1 MAAPPAWVIAKL
13 RQLVAEGDSVPL
25 IVEHLSSLNFSCT
38 ERQVRRWK
46 EKHGIRRVWEGSDA
60 ALDSVVHQLAVN
72 EEFGDEEGYRW
83 VASVVN
89 RAIPGPRSVGV
100 ARVCKSLRRVMP
112 AKVDARKAIV
122 EKRLQRRVYVAD
134 YYGQRAHIDL
144 ECKLQFGG
152 TKLYI
157 YGHVCRRLCPSLRP
171 HSWPAYPPPACSS
184 SG

>member
-1 MAAPPAWVIAKL
+1 MESPPAWVLAKL
-13 RQLVAEGDSVPL
+13 RQLVAEGDTVQL
-25 IVEHLSSLNFSCT
+25 ITEHLASLNFSCT
-38 ERQVRRWK
+38 VRQVRRWK
-46 EKHGIRRVWEGSDA
+46 EKHNIRRVWAGSDA
-60 ALDSVVHQLAVN
+60 ALDSVVQQLVVN

-100 ARVCKSLRRVMP
+100 NRVCKSLRRLLP

-144 ECKLQFGG
+144 QCKLQFGD

-157 YGHVCRRLCPSLRP
+157 YGHVCRRLRP
-171 HSWPAYPPPACSS
+171 
-184 SG
+184 